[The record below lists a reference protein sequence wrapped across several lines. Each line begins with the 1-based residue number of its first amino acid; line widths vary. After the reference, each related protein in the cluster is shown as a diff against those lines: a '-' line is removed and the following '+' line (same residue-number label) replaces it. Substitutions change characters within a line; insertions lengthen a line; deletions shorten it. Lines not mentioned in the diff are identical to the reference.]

1 MVNLR
6 ETRNTVVYGVVF
18 GKPSSE
24 ENFPD
29 YTAPQAYQT
38 QDQKPVNA
46 DQFSDDV
53 QLPSD
58 VEPA

>member
-1 MVNLR
+1 MA
-6 ETRNTVVYGVVF
+6 EIIYGVIF
-18 GKPSSE
+18 GKPKAE

-38 QDQKPVNA
+38 QGHKPSSA